1 MYVDC
6 GNTYFS
12 MFWENGQNVYPVSI
26 SLIDIKYIF
35 TCHQYNPIRGEN
47 ASISIQCMYVF
58 MYVCT
63 YKCMYCMYVCAQRK
77 ITPTCEVSDAGCARA
92 LLAGLMFQ
100 RIIPASYGQC
110 EEKQRH
116 TGQWPLAVAHPTQ
129 RLHMRPHMEPGRQ
142 GGRQPGTTVVFGAMR
157 HRS

>member
-1 MYVDC
+1 MDVCISFIHSFVFLARHVKSSTLRCIKVANGMYVDC

-92 LLAGLMFQ
+92 LLADMMCQ

-116 TGQWPLAVAHPTQ
+116 RVSGH
-129 RLHMRPHMEPGRQ
+129 
-142 GGRQPGTTVVFGAMR
+142 
-157 HRS
+157 